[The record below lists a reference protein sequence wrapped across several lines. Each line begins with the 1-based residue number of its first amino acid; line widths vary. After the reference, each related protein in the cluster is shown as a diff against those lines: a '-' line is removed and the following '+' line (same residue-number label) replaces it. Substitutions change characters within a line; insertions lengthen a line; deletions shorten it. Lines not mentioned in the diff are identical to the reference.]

1 MQLLKMGR
9 AEDPLPPQKLP
20 DYRLTTGPVDRIG
33 ELPVFLSN
41 LLRIVHVRRRRRTQD
56 RQTCV
61 DKKIQVCVCAFAM
74 CFRSPDHPV
83 ASCQGRT
90 VNERRQVL
98 LCPYGTLVL
107 VIRPHW
113 IANDVMISRGQDNS
127 RPVHDLPFYRQELQ
141 DDVVKMRQVVVKA
154 FRRSVL
160 FPDIIPQSFDDLR
173 GRGCLPHC
181 FLEFGSQ
188 HLAAKFAENRGIIH
202 SCTVPIIPQNR
213 LT

>member
-20 DYRLTTGPVDRIG
+20 DYRLSPGPVDRIG

-56 RQTCV
+56 RQTCAV
-61 DKKIQVCVCAFAM
+61 GM

-113 IANDVMISRGQDNS
+113 IANDVMISVYPAPRGVAPFDKELAAYKGGKGTVQFPLTGS
-127 RPVHDLPFYRQELQ
+127 LPEALIKKI
-141 DDVVKMRQVVVKA
+141 VA
-154 FRRSVL
+154 FRLQEVKGPKKS
-160 FPDIIPQSFDDLR
+160 
-173 GRGCLPHC
+173 
-181 FLEFGSQ
+181 
-188 HLAAKFAENRGIIH
+188 AAKSQI
-202 SCTVPIIPQNR
+202 
-213 LT
+213 